1 MSSRRWHLRTWSL
14 LGAILLASG
23 SPSAAELAIL
33 RGGHVLKVSEYEVD
47 DDKARLVLLGGG
59 TMTVPMM
66 NVVRILDDEIEIVD
80 ERLAEVADPG
90 LVLVFRPGQEPPST
104 PYGELI
110 FAAAERHGLNPDL
123 VAAMVRV
130 ESAFQPAVVSPKGA
144 RGLMQ
149 LMPATASRF
158 GVAVHELANPERN
171 LEAGT
176 SYLEWLLR
184 RFGEDPSR
192 VLAAY
197 NAGEGSVD
205 RYGGVPPYRETQNY
219 LKRIY
224 AILGVDPSAQASS
237 QEGR

>member
-1 MSSRRWHLRTWSL
+1 M
-14 LGAILLASG
+14 LLAG
-23 SPSAAELAIL
+23 APGRAELVIL
-33 RGGHVLKVSEYEVD
+33 RGGHVLKVSQYEVD
-47 DDKARLVLLGGG
+47 DDRARLVLFGGG

-66 NVVRILDDEIEIVD
+66 NVVRILDDEIEAVD
-80 ERLAEVADPG
+80 ERLTEVDNPG
-90 LVLVFRPGQEPPST
+90 LVLVFRPGQEPPTT

-130 ESAFQPAVVSPKGA
+130 ESAFQPQVVSPKGA

-158 GVAVHELANPERN
+158 GVAVHELENPERN

-176 SYLEWLLR
+176 SYLSWLLR

-219 LKRIY
+219 LERIY
-224 AILGVDPSAQASS
+224 SILGVDPGLQTTSK
-237 QEGR
+237 EGS

>member
-1 MSSRRWHLRTWSL
+1 MSSFGRTLRPWFL
-14 LGAILLASG
+14 VGILILVVAPPG
-23 SPSAAELAIL
+23 RAELVIL
-33 RGGHVLKVSEYEVD
+33 RGGHVLKVSAYEVD
-47 DDKARLVLLGGG
+47 DERARLVLLGGG
-59 TMTVPMM
+59 TLTVPMM

-80 ERLAEVADPG
+80 ERLTEVANPG

-110 FAAAERHGLNPDL
+110 FAAAERHGLNPEL

-130 ESAFQPAVVSPKGA
+130 ESAFQPSVVSPKGA

-158 GVAVHELANPERN
+158 GVAVHELENPERN

-176 SYLEWLLR
+176 SYLAWLLR

-224 AILGVDPSAQASS
+224 AILGVDPLAQTSS
-237 QEGR
+237 EEGR